1 MKKQIQANE
10 QLTLINKSLNSKI
23 KDDSLKLEKYLTE
36 LKLIKSEN
44 ISFKNNIYNKSPSSN
59 ENYKIL

>member
-1 MKKQIQANE
+1 MKKQIQTNE
-10 QLTLINKSLNSKI
+10 QLTLINKNLNSKM

-44 ISFKNNIYNKSPSSN
+44 ISLKNNIYNMSPSSY

>member
-10 QLTLINKSLNSKI
+10 QLTLINKSLSSKI

-44 ISFKNNIYNKSPSSN
+44 ISLKNNIYNKSPSSN